1 MKNKVFSPIGFKKPF
16 STQVLL
22 LFCASLVSFLP
33 VFGQDLLVKGNP
45 FGKHISYVKKTK
57 LSEQYFNV
65 YAGGKYS
72 FYHFNNKGLKFD
84 TGTIKIRAIDKKIVC
99 KSIASSHS
107 FNPLIAGNYQMTDE
121 YILDKNNNKKI
132 TFRQIPM
139 DSLLVKMLLY
149 DGQKFVKT
157 QQPNGGNIHR
167 NGELDVRVN
176 IYRGEL
182 DSMIKL
188 PNQSSFTDGQLAAE
202 SEFMTLKKYKNFL
215 DPEYK
220 EIYSLAKSICQGLQ
234 DDSLK
239 VLKICQWMVKEF
251 NYDYDGPVRPDLVLK
266 EKRTVCAGYA
276 SFFVEMCKAVGVPC
290 IYVVGLADN
299 GSQERYDLE
308 DKSNHAWNIV
318 KIKGIWRH
326 VDVTWLD
333 PIGAGQ
339 KEVTGKSF
347 YFLTPPEKMINDHFP
362 ENAAYKFTNMGP
374 SSVSESAKS
383 PVVYQQGF
391 DCQFLGPNNN
401 IIIPLVNN
409 LIEFYIYAKEAMTGT
424 LVITNLNSE
433 RIEDNIAVNLKAGI
447 NKISFFAP
455 SKLKEIKFNSPLLN
469 LVFLVAPVNGQKSLI
484 RYHSETAIGYD
495 KLFYD
500 FILSLPSNA
509 EFPLKNDID
518 SNFNDQRAWK
528 NIISK
533 YNGRSPLGCWYIN
546 DGEVFMR
553 FYFTN
558 EKLNGKKVFVECKV
572 YCTQSQVRM
581 INPVVFAVG
590 PMYFDVEYFW

>member
-22 LFCASLVSFLP
+22 LLFTSLVSFVP
-33 VFGQDLLVKGNP
+33 VLGQVLLINGNP
-45 FGKHISYVKKTK
+45 VGKHMSYVKKTK

-84 TGTIKIRAIDKKIVC
+84 TGTFKIHVIGKKIVC
-99 KSIASSHS
+99 KSIASRHG
-107 FNPLIAGNYQMTDE
+107 FNPLIDGNYQMTED
-121 YILDKNNNKKI
+121 YILDKNNNRKI

-157 QQPNGGNIHR
+157 QQLNGGNIQR
-167 NGELDVRVN
+167 NGELDVKVD

-188 PNQSSFTDGQLAAE
+188 PNKSSFTDGQLAAE
-202 SEFMTLKKYKNFL
+202 SEFLTLKKSKNFFN
-215 DPEYK
+215 PAYK

-234 DDSLK
+234 EDSLK

-266 EKRTVCAGYA
+266 EKRTVCEGYA
-276 SFFVEMCKAVGVPC
+276 RFFVEMCKAVDVPC
-290 IYVVGLADN
+290 IYIVGLADN
-299 GSQERYDLE
+299 GTQERYDYE
-308 DKSNHAWNIV
+308 DKYNHAWNIV
-318 KIKGIWRH
+318 KIRGIWRH
-326 VDVTWLD
+326 IDVTWLD
-333 PIGAGQ
+333 PTGGAGQ
-339 KEVTGKSF
+339 NEVTGKSF

-409 LIEFYIYAKEAMTGT
+409 LIEFYIYTKEAMTGN
-424 LVITNLNSE
+424 LVIASLNKE
-433 RIEDNIAVNLKAGI
+433 LIEDNITINLKEGI

-455 SKLKEIKFNSPLLN
+455 NRLKKIKFNSPLLN
-469 LVFLVAPVNGQKSLI
+469 LIFLVAPVNGQKSLI
-484 RYHSETAIGYD
+484 KRHSETAIGYN
-495 KLFYD
+495 KLFYN
-500 FILSLPSNA
+500 FILSLPSNT
-509 EFPLKNDID
+509 EIPLKNDIN

-533 YNGRSPLGCWYIN
+533 YNGRSPVGCWN
-546 DGEVFMR
+546 VNNGEIFMR
-553 FYFTN
+553 FYFGN
-558 EKLNGKKVFVECKV
+558 VKLNGKRVFVGCKV
-572 YCTQSQVRM
+572 YCTREQ
-581 INPVVFAVG
+581 IKLTNPVVFAVG
-590 PMYFDVEYFW
+590 PMYFDVE